1 MTMQPIETPATAIIP
16 GFSNPV
22 IQSQTA
28 FRTIMSALA
37 EPGRWLPLIDTLTP
51 PESLP
56 LPAALALLTL
66 ADFDTPLW
74 LPDPWRSGAAGA
86 WLRFHC
92 GCPLTASTADA
103 AFAVID
109 PNDPTSPRISDFSFG
124 DDRFP
129 DRSATLLVFCGSD
142 DKGFPVDLSGPGIAT
157 TVRIAP
163 NNLTP
168 QFWLDAIANAKLY
181 PQGVDLLLVSA
192 THIMGLPRSTRID
205 GVA

>member
-1 MTMQPIETPATAIIP
+1 MQPFERPATTMLP
-16 GFSNPV
+16 GFGNPV
-22 IQSQTA
+22 LQSQAA

-37 EPGRWLPLIDTLTP
+37 EPGRWRPLDDTLTP
-51 PESLP
+51 PEDLP
-56 LPAALALLTL
+56 RPAALALLTL
-66 ADFDTPLW
+66 ADFDTPVW
-74 LPDPWRSGAAGA
+74 LPEPLRNGAAGA

-92 GCPLTASTADA
+92 GCPLATKPADA

-109 PNDPTSPRISDFSFG
+109 PSDPTAPRIGDFSVG

-129 DRSATLLVFCGSD
+129 DRSATLLVLCDSD
-142 DKGFPVDLSGPGIAT
+142 DNGFPVDLSGPGIAT
-157 TVRIAP
+157 TLRAAP
-163 NNLTP
+163 GHLTS
-168 QFWLDAIANAKLY
+168 QFWLDVIANAKLY